1 MEDPTIISSG
11 EILHTFAQLLGH
23 TEEFLKIAVP
33 AFVGLIS
40 GAVGS
45 LIAPWVNWGI
55 EKQRSKAEARRRF
68 IADARAELQHN
79 PDKEKFRES
88 VLYSRL
94 RPHLSERTS
103 KEIESD
109 TVTVQV
115 SGRGAGADNYIPRV
129 LDDILKLE
137 TKWDLL

>member
-1 MEDPTIISSG
+1 M
-11 EILHTFAQLLGH
+11 
-23 TEEFLKIAVP
+23 EEFLKIAVP
-33 AFVGLIS
+33 AFVGLVS

-55 EKQRSKAEARRRF
+55 EKRRAKLEARRRF

-79 PDKEKFRES
+79 PDKKKFRES

-109 TVTVQV
+109 TVTVQMG
-115 SGRGAGADNYIPRV
+115 GRGGGTNNFIPRV
-129 LDDILKLE
+129 LDDIRELE
-137 TKWDLL
+137 TKWKLL